1 MNNKPQVSSGVWRL
15 SKIWHRAS
23 VYSIVGAFAA
33 VSISTMSLLAITT
46 GGAYADGTDK
56 PSGTKSTAT
65 IKAVDDSEQ
74 FKLAYAAYLKGESDL
89 AKKHLALAL
98 DANPKNWQAQ
108 YLVSLILGQAGEYD
122 LSVEHAGKCL
132 ALQPN
137 YGPAYSVLGRS
148 LAGLKNL
155 PAARTAL
162 EKACALEPNSAIH
175 RYNLASVYG
184 MSGNYTAAYNSYKR
198 ATEIAPKYVNA
209 YIGMGSCLGKM
220 KDAKGQLAIL
230 QKACEVAPGSAIA
243 HAKLGLLLSE
253 SGDVAGGIK
262 EGFTANALRI
272 KDSWND
278 FLGMFLTAWA
288 CVFLAFAGLFAVIF
302 FGSKFKPQEGENLI
316 RSFFLTFYKDKP
328 GRFVVTDQRLVFV
341 PEAFSAWFG
350 STNVSIQRGQIESIN
365 YLSTVGGGTVSILTR
380 DQSVHQF
387 RMPLLVLDPL
397 RSLLVSQGIVSKDP
411 EDANKVTDPIATAA
425 SDTAKPS
432 SVSGEKTTDANAE
445 TAATAADAP
454 AKEANEADK
463 DTTTPAHKDESQDQ
477 SSDKEQKQSEGEA
490 KEGSAESKDEES
502 KDDEKVE

>member
-1 MNNKPQVSSGVWRL
+1 MNNKPQASSGVWRL

-23 VYSIVGAFAA
+23 VYSTVGLFAA
-33 VSISTMSLLAITT
+33 VSISSMSLLAITA
-46 GGAYADGTDK
+46 GGAYADNTDK
-56 PSGTKSTAT
+56 PLAPKSTA
-65 IKAVDDSEQ
+65 KSKSVDDAEQ
-74 FKLAYAAYLKGESDL
+74 QKLAYAAYLKGETEL
-89 AKKHLALAL
+89 AKKHLAMAL

-108 YLVSLILGQAGEYD
+108 YLVSLILGQAGEFD

-132 ALQPN
+132 ALKPD
-137 YGPAYSVLGRS
+137 YGPAYSVMGRS

-155 PAARTAL
+155 PAARAAL
-162 EKACALEPNSAIH
+162 EKACALEPSSAIH

-220 KDAKGQLAIL
+220 KDTKGQLLAL

-253 SGDVAGGIK
+253 SGDVAGGMR
-262 EGFTANALRI
+262 EGFSANALRI

-302 FGSKFKPQEGENLI
+302 LGSKFKPQEGENLI

-411 EDANKVTDPIATAA
+411 EDVSKSKEESSDAVT
-425 SDTAKPS
+425 
-432 SVSGEKTTDANAE
+432 E
-445 TAATAADAP
+445 TAAPTADAS
-454 AKEANEADK
+454 AQKAFEASAEAGKETASEEDK
-463 DTTTPAHKDESQDQ
+463 DKTKESEPEKSEPEKPKESAKDSATEPESE
-477 SSDKEQKQSEGEA
+477 DKTNKN
-490 KEGSAESKDEES
+490 
-502 KDDEKVE
+502 DEKIE